1 VLAKFST
8 MPNPGMMRL
17 ENIQKVEA
25 VNEKKLPCWKDAL
38 NKIKALSL
46 DYGRSVAETID
57 LVKDINYAATG
68 KHKNIFI
75 ATTLWIF
82 ALFAIL
88 YTSF

>member
-1 VLAKFST
+1 MNDS
-8 MPNPGMMRL
+8 
-17 ENIQKVEA
+17 
-25 VNEKKLPCWKDAL
+25 KLPWWKEAG

-57 LVKDINYAATG
+57 LVKDVKYAATG
-68 KHKNIFI
+68 KHKNIMI

-82 ALFAIL
+82 AVFAIL